1 MTCSAVGK
9 RNFGCSVESVAEPH
23 VCDICWKRDIEAA
36 ERDVYK
42 LLITEG
48 CMSTQSEGRKLDR
61 L

>member
-1 MTCSAVGK
+1 M
-9 RNFGCSVESVAEPH
+9 ESVAELR

-48 CMSTQSEGRKLDR
+48 CMSTQSEARKLGR